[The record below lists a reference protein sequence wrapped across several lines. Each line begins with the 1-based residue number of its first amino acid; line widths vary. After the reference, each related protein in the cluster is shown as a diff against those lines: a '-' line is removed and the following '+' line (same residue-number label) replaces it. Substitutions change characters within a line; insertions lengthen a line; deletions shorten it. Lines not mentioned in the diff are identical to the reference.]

1 MKVILTHE
9 VSKLG
14 TAGDVVDVK
23 PGFARNYLLPNNLA
37 TEWTKGGQKQVDS
50 IQKARES
57 RAVKTLEEAQSIKGN
72 LENAKVTLKARSGEN
87 GRLFGAVTTH
97 EIADAIKEA
106 GAGSVDKRK
115 IEITTP
121 IRSLGEHKATVRLHD
136 EIFANLVVQVVA
148 AKGAAQA

>member
-23 PGFARNYLLPNNLA
+23 PGFARNYLLRNNLA

-50 IQKARES
+50 ITKARETRS
-57 RAVKTLEEAQSIKGN
+57 IKTLEEAKSVKGN
-72 LENAKVTLKARSGEN
+72 LENAKVTLKARAGEN
-87 GRLFGAVTTH
+87 GRLFGAVTTG

-121 IRSLGEHKATVRLHD
+121 MRSLGEYSVLVRLHPEGQATVD
-136 EIFANLVVQVVA
+136 DKVA
-148 AKGAAQA
+148 RA

>member
-23 PGFARNYLLPNNLA
+23 PGFARNYLLRNNLA

-50 IQKARES
+50 ITKARETRS
-57 RAVKTLEEAQSIKGN
+57 IKTLDEAKSVKGN
-72 LENAKVTLKARSGEN
+72 LENAKVTLKARAGDN
-87 GRLFGAVTTH
+87 GRLFGAVTTG

-121 IRSLGEHKATVRLHD
+121 MRSLGEYSVLVRLHP
-136 EIFANLVVQVVA
+136 EVQATVDVKVA
-148 AKGAAQA
+148 RA